1 MQSACKLVTNTFVYR
16 VRGRSELIS
25 HCSGLF
31 CLFFFFNYFFGNY
44 RQAVLKHNQSPFK
57 STPSASRTREGIPA
71 LPTVGCAG
79 RALLAPCWVSSA
91 LPLCPLEVVFLCL
104 YWRSS
109 TLKSTLSPI
118 SGPQVVPE
126 PPMLCPHGA
135 ALCAPVLAVSA
146 PCATDGHLLCHDE
159 HWAQDSPSL
168 LKELKIHRGSPA

>member
-31 CLFFFFNYFFGNY
+31 CLFFFNYFFGNY

-91 LPLCPLEVVFLCL
+91 LPPVPIGGCIPLSLPEILHFKINSLTHQWPSGSPRASNAVSPRGCSLC
-104 YWRSS
+104 
-109 TLKSTLSPI
+109 
-118 SGPQVVPE
+118 SGPRCVRT
-126 PPMLCPHGA
+126 LHY
-135 ALCAPVLAVSA
+135 
-146 PCATDGHLLCHDE
+146 
-159 HWAQDSPSL
+159 
-168 LKELKIHRGSPA
+168 